1 MHPFI
6 HLAKLLYRSK
16 AEKTVYHSAKTH
28 TDIHTFTVILHLQWS
43 THTEHSTRL
52 EQEWSRVD
60 RPVRRIC
67 LRVLINL
74 SAEIGVFIRIFVK
87 GTQKIRSEP
96 SETTVLSYD
105 FIKSAIKC
113 SLVWGAGSDKPSF
126 FFPSDLYSSWSASC
140 WGTVGML
147 VGKLPTWDVSV
158 WETQIPQGL
167 LVMRACGYSVLVYKD
182 WSGRQQLSQ
191 ALWVQPHRKSP
202 VYGICPPHHSQQ
214 ALNGPA
220 AIGRQQPE
228 GGNVA
233 YALHCRRWASGA
245 FWWVPSSC

>member
-1 MHPFI
+1 M
-6 HLAKLLYRSK
+6 
-16 AEKTVYHSAKTH
+16 YHSAKTH

-182 WSGRQQLSQ
+182 WSGR
-191 ALWVQPHRKSP
+191 
-202 VYGICPPHHSQQ
+202 
-214 ALNGPA
+214 
-220 AIGRQQPE
+220 
-228 GGNVA
+228 
-233 YALHCRRWASGA
+233 
-245 FWWVPSSC
+245 